1 LECALLFG
9 YKLVLHS
16 FSFLNLG
23 GYRYMVKKFIPFSCA
38 HNEQKRKI
46 VKYIEESTF
55 FCVSKNLEKIIS
67 CIL

>member
-55 FCVSKNLEKIIS
+55 FLRFKKS
-67 CIL
+67 